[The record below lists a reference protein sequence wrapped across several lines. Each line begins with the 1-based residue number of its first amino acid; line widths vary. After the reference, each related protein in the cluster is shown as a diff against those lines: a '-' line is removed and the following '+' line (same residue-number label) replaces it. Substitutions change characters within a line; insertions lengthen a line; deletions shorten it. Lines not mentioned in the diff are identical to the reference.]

1 MQHKVTP
8 WFQIDLR
15 ALLAA
20 LSCLV
25 IFSFCLLG
33 LVREASAA
41 VVFPSGDR
49 LMAVQVP
56 SDAGVWAIEEGASAL
71 VSTEPTLLSWPATLG
86 DVMQSLTTAYHGL
99 TGMTWSS
106 LFEVNQGAQRFTFSL
121 VFQAEP
127 GYGPIHISVG
137 AVNLANGSPVVPV
150 APSPS
155 SALLFV
161 PALVGLLGVL
171 SREQHRVTASGSDRE
186 SMMGSPPSG
195 SAPCLLILSSDTAFS
210 NEIQTQLKQEGHRTQ
225 ITADVNRTLT
235 ISEHASPAL
244 LLVDRRV
251 VDWDMLRTSPLLKSV
266 PLITLAPAGSQC
278 TEEHWM
284 SDLERGA
291 DSVYDFRDGSRL
303 FLAKMRASLR
313 RVGYAVTSRA
323 VYQVGAVQLDADHHE
338 VTIAGQ
344 HLPLSAKP
352 FAILKALMEAP
363 SRVFSRSELV
373 DRVWGPQFA
382 IGEHTLD
389 VHVHALRRQLDR
401 APQRLC
407 QLITIK
413 GVGFKL
419 KAEDSLP
426 PLPPASTI
434 ARPARPIG
442 GKRTEELVT
451 PAAFTSRYVDINPS
465 CHLPSPHAP
474 ALKRVARRSRSR
486 MQRRPTAAGHSVH
499 AALAG

>member
-8 WFQIDLR
+8 WFPIDIR
-15 ALLAA
+15 SLLAT

-25 IFSFCLLG
+25 LFSLCPLG
-33 LVREASAA
+33 LDREASAA

-49 LMAVQVP
+49 PMAGQVP
-56 SDAGVWAIEEGASAL
+56 ADAGVWAIEEGASAL
-71 VSTEPTLLSWPATLG
+71 TLTEPSLLSWPTTLG
-86 DVMQSLTTAYHGL
+86 DVVQSLTTAYHDL
-99 TGMTWSS
+99 TGITWSS
-106 LFEVNQGAQRFTFSL
+106 LFEINEGAQRFTFSL

-127 GYGPIHISVG
+127 GYGPIRLSVG
-137 AVNLANGSPVVPV
+137 AVNLTNSSPVVPV

-171 SREQHRVTASGSDRE
+171 SREQYRVTVSGSDGE
-186 SMMGSPPSG
+186 SMVGSSPSG
-195 SAPCLLILSSDTAFS
+195 NAPCLLILSMDTVFS
-210 NEIQTQLKQEGHRTQ
+210 KVIQSQVGQAGYRVRT
-225 ITADVNRTLT
+225 ACDVNDALT
-235 ISEHASPAL
+235 FSEHASPAL

-251 VDWDMLRTSPLLKSV
+251 PDWDMLRTSPLLKPV
-266 PLITLAPAGSQC
+266 PLITLAPTGSLC
-278 TEEHWM
+278 TEEQWV

-291 DSVYDFRDGSRL
+291 DSIYDFRDGSRL
-303 FLAKMRASLR
+303 FLAKLRASLR
-313 RVGYAVTSRA
+313 RAGHAVTGRA
-323 VYQVGAVQLDADHHE
+323 VFQVGAVHLDADHHE

-344 HLPLSAKP
+344 QLPLSAKP
-352 FAILKALMEAP
+352 FAILKTLMEAP

-419 KAEDSLP
+419 KADDSVP
-426 PLPPASTI
+426 PSLASTTTRSTRSI
-434 ARPARPIG
+434 SGDRA
-442 GKRTEELVT
+442 EEFIT
-451 PAAFTSRYVDINPS
+451 SADFTSGNFEINRPCQS
-465 CHLPSPHAP
+465 PSPQAV
-474 ALKRVARRSRSR
+474 AFRRGARRRPSR
-486 MQRRPTAAGHSVH
+486 MPRRSTVVPEFGP
-499 AALAG
+499 AALAV